1 MIMFMSDGLPLG
13 AGDVVR
19 DDVFA
24 DAALAPR

>member
-1 MIMFMSDGLPLG
+1 MIMFMSAGLPLG
-13 AGDVVR
+13 AVDVVC